1 MPKLSRILETALY
14 VEDMAAAERFYSE
27 VLELPLLE
35 KGTDRMLV
43 YTVGDDMLLICFAPE
58 TLKRTSVPPH
68 GATGPGHMA
77 FEVDENEYDIWKKY
91 LTEKQVK
98 IEKEVTWKSAA
109 RSMYFYDSSGNV
121 LEIGTPG
128 IWKGI
133 KQ

>member
-14 VEDMAAAERFYSE
+14 VEDLVSAEKFYSE

-68 GATGPGHMA
+68 GTTGPGHMA
-77 FEVDENEYDIWKKY
+77 FEVEENEYDSWKKR
-91 LTEKQVK
+91 LTDKIIK
-98 IEKEVTWKSAA
+98 IEKEVTWKSGA
-109 RSMYFYDSSGNV
+109 RSMYFFDPSGNV

-128 IWKGI
+128 IWKDV
-133 KQ
+133 Q

>member
-14 VEDMAAAERFYSE
+14 VENMAAAEKFYTE

-43 YTVGDDMLLICFAPE
+43 YTVGADMLLICFAPE

-68 GATGPGHMA
+68 GTTGPGHMA
-77 FEVDENEYDIWKKY
+77 FEVDEGEYDIWKKH
-91 LTEKQVK
+91 LTERNIK
-98 IEKEVTWKSAA
+98 IEKEVTWKSGA
-109 RSMYFYDSSGNV
+109 RSMYFYDPSGNV

-128 IWKGI
+128 IWKDV
-133 KQ
+133 